1 MSQIVVES
9 FIAAPIATVFDLSR
23 SIDLHV
29 ISTGKTNEQAIEGVT
44 SGLINEGEYVTWKA
58 YHLFKTR
65 YFTSKITDM
74 QPPFYFRDEMV
85 NGDFKKFYHEHFFEI
100 HESGTL
106 MRDLIFLQSPYG
118 LIGRLADAVYLKQYI
133 TGFLL
138 ERNAVI
144 KRYAESGSWKQIL
157 HNT

>member
-1 MSQIVVES
+1 MSTICIES
-9 FIAAPIATVFDLSR
+9 FIDAPIATVFDLAR
-23 SIDLHV
+23 SIDLHL
-29 ISTGKTNEQAIEGVT
+29 ISTSKTNEQAIAGVT
-44 SGLINEGEYVTWKA
+44 SGLIGQGEEVTWKA
-58 YHLFKTR
+58 RHLFKTR
-65 YFTSKITDM
+65 YFTSRITHM
-74 QPPFYFRDEMV
+74 PAPFYFRDEMV
-85 NGDFKKFYHEHFFEI
+85 KGDFKKFYHEHFFEI

-106 MRDLIFLQSPYG
+106 MKDLIFLQSPYG
-118 LIGRLADAVYLKQYI
+118 FIGRLADAVYLKHYI